1 MNFSTKAKNLLY
13 LKTLN
18 LRKSKIPK
26 FYKFTIDEIFRN
38 KKLLINFLTKNL
50 SKKISIR
57 SSFLL
62 EDGKNSSMAGEF
74 EGLADVNN
82 NKKNLNKGI
91 SKLLKQYKKKTRA
104 KKIINNSEILFQNH
118 VTNSILSGVVTNY
131 SINDGSEYYV
141 INYDDSSNLT
151 NTVTSGNKT
160 GGRVI
165 NIYKHKFL
173 GLRSKKFK
181 KIVISIKEIE
191 KKIGKNV
198 KLDVEFALDK
208 VGKLNIFQIR
218 PITTTQNWK
227 LFERKVFFENL
238 CKNQKNFNKIDK
250 KNKKFGH
257 FPLFGLMPDWN
268 PAEMIGYQPNNLA
281 YSIYK
286 TFITDK
292 SWSKARHEMGYKLVT
307 HPLMYRFTGKP
318 YIDTRLSFYSFI
330 PKETK
335 KITCKK
341 LVNFWSKHL
350 IKKPYLHDKIEF
362 DIADGS
368 FDAFTKES

>member
-26 FYKFTIDEIFRN
+26 FYKFTIEEIFRN

-82 NKKNLNKGI
+82 NKKNLNNGI
-91 SKLLKQYKKKTRA
+91 SKLLKQYKRKTRA

-131 SINDGSEYYV
+131 SINDGSECYV

-227 LFERKVFFENL
+227 LFERKVFFKNL
-238 CKNQKNFNKIDK
+238 CKNQKKFTKIDK

-286 TFITDK
+286 TLITDK

-335 KITCKK
+335 IVHCVCK
-341 LVNFWSKHL
+341 
-350 IKKPYLHDKIEF
+350 D
-362 DIADGS
+362 
-368 FDAFTKES
+368 FDAVWRKYNA

>member
-191 KKIGKNV
+191 KKINNNASFRQSSG
-198 KLDVEFALDK
+198 
-208 VGKLNIFQIR
+208 
-218 PITTTQNWK
+218 
-227 LFERKVFFENL
+227 
-238 CKNQKNFNKIDK
+238 ID
-250 KNKKFGH
+250 
-257 FPLFGLMPDWN
+257 
-268 PAEMIGYQPNNLA
+268 I
-281 YSIYK
+281 
-286 TFITDK
+286 
-292 SWSKARHEMGYKLVT
+292 
-307 HPLMYRFTGKP
+307 
-318 YIDTRLSFYSFI
+318 
-330 PKETK
+330 
-335 KITCKK
+335 
-341 LVNFWSKHL
+341 
-350 IKKPYLHDKIEF
+350 
-362 DIADGS
+362 
-368 FDAFTKES
+368 